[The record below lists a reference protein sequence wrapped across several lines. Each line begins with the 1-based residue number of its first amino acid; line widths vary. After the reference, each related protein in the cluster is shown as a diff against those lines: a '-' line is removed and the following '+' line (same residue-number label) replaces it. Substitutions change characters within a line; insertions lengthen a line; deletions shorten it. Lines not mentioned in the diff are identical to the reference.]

1 MKLAIV
7 IMSNKDLPNVLA
19 ATSAEGYPSTK
30 IATAGQF
37 LESGQTTVLY
47 GVGEDKV
54 DFLFDVIEKNIT
66 KRVVRCE
73 GVESTLEGSLLKKP
87 VDVEEFGAVGF
98 VIDVEQFRKL

>member
-7 IMSNKDLPNVLA
+7 ILSNKDLPKVLA
-19 ATSAEGYPSTK
+19 ATSTEGYPSTK

-47 GVGEDKV
+47 GVKDEKV
-54 DFLFDVIEKNIT
+54 DDLLDLIKNNVT
-66 KRVVRCE
+66 KRVVRRE
-73 GVESTLEGSLLKKP
+73 GVESTLEGSLLKQP
-87 VDVEEFGAVGF
+87 VDVEEYGAVAF

>member
-7 IMSNKDLPNVLA
+7 ILSNKDLPNVLA
-19 ATSAEGYPSTK
+19 QTSAEGFISTK

-47 GVGEDKV
+47 GVDDDKV
-54 DFLFDVIEKNIT
+54 DALFEIIENNIT
-66 KRVVRCE
+66 KRVVRRE

>member
-7 IMSNKDLPNVLA
+7 ILSNKDLSNVLA
-19 ATSAEGYPSTK
+19 ATSAEGFPSTK

-47 GVGEDKV
+47 GVEEEDVEK
-54 DFLFDVIEKNIT
+54 LFDIIENNIT
-66 KRVVRCE
+66 KRVIRRE

-87 VDVEEFGAVGF
+87 VTVEEYGAVAF
-98 VIDVEQFRKL
+98 VVDVEQFRRL